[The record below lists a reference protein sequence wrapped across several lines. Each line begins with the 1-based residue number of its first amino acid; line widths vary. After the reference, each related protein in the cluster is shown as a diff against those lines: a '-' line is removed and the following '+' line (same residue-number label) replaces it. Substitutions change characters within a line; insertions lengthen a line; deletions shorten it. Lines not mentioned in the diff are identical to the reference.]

1 MKALLPHLAQVDQ
14 CKLLTVKK
22 LLMKYIF
29 VVLGMFILSVCPLSA
44 DIVDNYN
51 FTYYR
56 IEDGLHDEFILSTYK
71 DKHGYIWICSTTGLC
86 RFDGHMFVH
95 FSSLTDNPSIK
106 IRASYVSQV
115 LEDNHDH
122 LWIVSDLGL
131 IRMNQVD
138 GTVDYYN
145 ATQYRL
151 ISPSSAPLYSEIAVY
166 LSHLW

>member
-1 MKALLPHLAQVDQ
+1 
-14 CKLLTVKK
+14 
-22 LLMKYIF
+22 MKYIF
-29 VVLGMFILSVCPLSA
+29 IILGMLIFSVWPLSS

-95 FSSLTDNPSIK
+95 FSSLTDDPSIK
-106 IRASYVSQV
+106 IKASYVSQV

-138 GTVDYYN
+138 GTVNYYN
-145 ATQYRL
+145 DYDKD
-151 ISPSSAPLYSEIAVY
+151 PLSL
-166 LSHLW
+166 LSQPMKAIQKTVMGIFG